1 MKNLFLLTT
10 LLFLFSCGNKSMELN
25 VMSFNIRMNTTADGD
40 NQWPNRKDVAAEV
53 VKTNQ
58 VDLLGT
64 QEVLPV
70 QLNDLKQRLPEYNA
84 IGVGR
89 EDGKEKGEFCAIFYK
104 KDRFEEEKSGN
115 FWLSETPEIAG
126 SKGWDAAC
134 ERVATWVVLKEKSSG
149 RKIFYINTHLDHMGQ
164 TARREGVKLLLAR
177 TRELAGDLPV
187 IITGDFNATPDTEV
201 IKLITEQSEFINSRT
216 IAAAVSGNAGTF
228 HNFGK
233 IPVERR
239 NFIDYIFVS
248 KNIDVESFTVLPDE
262 LNGILTSDHNPVM
275 AKIIVR

>member
-1 MKNLFLLTT
+1 MKNLCLLTV
-10 LLFLFSCGNKSMELN
+10 LLFLFSCSNKPMELN
-25 VMSFNIRMNTTADGD
+25 VMSFNIRMNTPVDGE
-40 NQWPNRKDVAAEV
+40 NQWPNRKDVAAQV
-53 VKTNQ
+53 VKINQ

-64 QEVLPV
+64 QEVLPG
-70 QLNDLKQRLPEYNA
+70 QLNDLKQRLPNYNA

-89 EDGKEKGEFCAIFYK
+89 EDGKEKGEFCAVFYR

-134 ERVATWVVLKEKSSG
+134 ERVATWAVLKEKSSG

-164 TARREGVKLLLAR
+164 TARREGVKLLLTR
-177 TRELAGDLPV
+177 TKELADGLPV
-187 IITGDFNATPDTEV
+187 IITGDFNATPDSEV
-201 IKLITEQSEFINSRT
+201 IKLITEESEFINSRT
-216 IAAAVSGNAGTF
+216 IAAIVSGNAGTF

-233 IPVERR
+233 VPVEKR

-248 KNIDVESFTVLPDE
+248 DNIETESFTVLPEKLD
-262 LNGILTSDHNPVM
+262 GILTSDHNPVM